1 MNIRG
6 VIWQREVVDKLQWK
20 HNITTDEV
28 EEIFDNKPR
37 YRFVELGDVEGE
49 NLYAALGRSEAGRY
63 LIVYFIR
70 KMTGDALPISARD
83 MTKSERKSYVQK

>member
-83 MTKSERKSYVQK
+83 MKKRERKSYVQK